1 MKTKHERSCWIKSKN
16 IQLKENNDEDKK
28 TKGTK
33 QCVIKRKLK
42 FQDYENCL
50 RAAKIKN
57 EINYSEKKKFNLDN
71 LKKDLKE
78 FV

>member
-1 MKTKHERSCWIKSKN
+1 MKEVAGLRVKTYSCLN
-16 IQLKENNDEDKK
+16 ENNDEDKK